1 MIAVS
6 EIYTTPPATFR
17 TELQEKV
24 YATLS
29 ELAIPYQ
36 RVDCEEAITMED
48 CIAID
53 EALHVETVKTL
64 FLANRQETQFYLLVT
79 PGNKPFRTKDFSH
92 TLGVSRVSF
101 ATPEKLLELWGCKVG
116 AATIFGLLLDPAC
129 RIRTVIDRDVL
140 SLEDYACTDS
150 TTTGYMKVK
159 TTDILEKFLPHVG
172 HTPDII
178 IL

>member
-6 EIYTTPPATFR
+6 DIYTTPPSFFR
-17 TELQEKV
+17 TALHEKV
-24 YATLS
+24 YATLT
-29 ELAIPYQ
+29 ELAISYE

-53 EALHVETVKTL
+53 QALKVETVKSL

-101 ATPEKLLELWGCKVG
+101 ATPEKLLTLLGCKVG
-116 AATIFGLLLDPAC
+116 AATIFGLLLDTEC
-129 RIRTVIDRDVL
+129 KIQTVIDKDIL
-140 SLEDYACTDS
+140 SLADFACTDS

-159 TTDILEKFLPHVG
+159 TTDILEKFLPYIG
-172 HTPDII
+172 HTPAII
-178 IL
+178 TL

>member
-6 EIYTTPPATFR
+6 ESYTTPPTFFHSALHER
-17 TELQEKV
+17 V
-24 YATLS
+24 YATLA
-29 ELAIPYQ
+29 ELAIPFE

-48 CIAID
+48 YIAID
-53 EALHVETVKTL
+53 HALHVETVKTL

-101 ATPEKLLELWGCKVG
+101 ATSEKLLELLGCKVG
-116 AATIFGLLLDPAC
+116 AATIFGLLLDPDC

-140 SLEDYACTDS
+140 SLENYACTDS

-159 TTDILEKFLPHVG
+159 TSDILEKFLPHVG

-178 IL
+178 TL